1 MNPTL
6 LAMIAV
12 VIGEAATALQAPTS
26 AKMMTAAGSP
36 VNAAFVRC
44 QAGDAAKSRRTAPCR
59 VSWFSR

>member
-1 MNPTL
+1 MNPNL

-36 VNAAFVRC
+36 VNAAFVRFQGRRRGKVPKDC
-44 QAGDAAKSRRTAPCR
+44 TLSRE
-59 VSWFSR
+59 